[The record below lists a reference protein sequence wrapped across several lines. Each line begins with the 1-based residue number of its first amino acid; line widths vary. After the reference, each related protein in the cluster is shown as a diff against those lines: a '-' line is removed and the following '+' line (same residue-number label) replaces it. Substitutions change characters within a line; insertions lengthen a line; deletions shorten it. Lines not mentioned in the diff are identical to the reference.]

1 VLESSGKTKVS
12 FHKVFISGYA
22 LASGHFHVFIIG
34 EFFPACCCIGL
45 VGGNSSV
52 NKGCSVVPDGDGD
65 DFDDLLVNVGIGEYR
80 GRSEQIRSEQAKE
93 GRRENGD

>member
-34 EFFPACCCIGL
+34 EFFPACCCVGL

-65 DFDDLLVNVGIGEYR
+65 DFVDSLVNAGIGEYR
-80 GRSEQIRSEQAKE
+80 GRSEQAKE